1 MSGLVVDADLCV
13 GCGRCARVCA
23 NDGIEVVDRLARV
36 LPGCISCGMCVDACP
51 VGALEVVR
59 EGTGADLSQWSGVL
73 VVAQTDAEGA
83 PLPVAS
89 ELVGVGRGLADARG
103 CALRVLVLAPGTH
116 GCACTGGFAG
126 LGADGAD
133 EVLVSRSPRFGARD
147 CAAMAAT
154 VAAAVEATK
163 PEAVLFGA
171 TDLGREL
178 APRVAQRLGCGLT
191 ADCTGLA
198 VDPGTGLLLQTRPAF
213 GGNLMATIVSPEA
226 RPQMATVRPGVF
238 PAPERDA
245 SRVCT
250 VYEMAPAPCTVAAP
264 EVLSEEPAGDG
275 SSITACDVLVVV
287 GRGIRDKKSLAV
299 ARRLADALGAGL
311 GCTRPVVE
319 AGWLD
324 HGCQVG
330 QTGVSVAPRL
340 LVSLGVSGA
349 VQHLAGISGAGCV
362 VAVNE
367 DPEAPILAAADY
379 AVVGDCR
386 EVARAWAEALENR

>member
-1 MSGLVVDADLCV
+1 MSGLVVDAEACV
-13 GCGRCARVCA
+13 GCGRCVRTCA
-23 NDGIEVVDRLARV
+23 NDGIEVVGRKARV
-36 LPGCISCGMCVDACP
+36 LDSCIACGLCVDACP
-51 VGALEVVR
+51 VGALKIER
-59 EGTGADLSQWSGVL
+59 EAKGVDLSQWSGVL
-73 VVAQTDAEGA
+73 VVAQTDADGT

-89 ELVGVGRGLADARG
+89 ELVGVGRALADARA
-103 CALRVLVLAPGTH
+103 CSLRALVLAPGAH

-133 EVLVSRSPRFGARD
+133 EVFVSRSPRHGAGD

-154 VAAAVEATK
+154 VAAVVEATK

-198 VDPGTGLLLQTRPAF
+198 VDPETGLLLQTRPAF

-238 PAPERDA
+238 AAPERDWG
-245 SRVCT
+245 RVCT
-250 VYEMAPAPCTVAAP
+250 VYEMEPAPCAVAAP
-264 EVLSEEPAGDG
+264 EVLSEEPADTGA
-275 SSITACDVLVVV
+275 SIATCDVLVVV
-287 GRGIRDKKSLAV
+287 GRGIRDKKSIAV

-324 HGCQVG
+324 HSCQVG
-330 QTGVSVAPRL
+330 QTGVSCAPRL

-349 VQHLAGISGAGCV
+349 VQHLAGMAGAECV

-367 DPEAPILAAADY
+367 DPDAPIFAAADY
-379 AVVGDCR
+379 AVVDDCR

>member
-1 MSGLVVDADLCV
+1 MSGLRVDADLCV
-13 GCGRCARVCA
+13 GCGRCVRVCA
-23 NDGIEVVDRLARV
+23 NDGIAVTGRLARV
-36 LPGCISCGMCVDACP
+36 LPGCVACGLCADACP
-51 VGALEVVR
+51 VGALKVER
-59 EGTGADLSQWSGVL
+59 EAKGVDLSQWSGVL
-73 VVAQTDAEGA
+73 VVAQTDAAGT

-89 ELVGVGRGLADARG
+89 ELVGVGRALADARG
-103 CALRVLVLAPGTH
+103 CGLRALVLAPGAH

-133 EVLVSRSPRFGARD
+133 EVLVSRSPRHGACD

-154 VAAAVEATK
+154 VAAAAEATK
-163 PEAVLFGA
+163 PETVLFGA

-198 VDPGTGLLLQTRPAF
+198 VDPETGLLLQTRPAF

-238 PAPERDA
+238 AAPERDWD
-245 SRVCT
+245 RVCT
-250 VYEMAPAPCTVAAP
+250 VYEMEPAPCAVASP

-275 SSITACDVLVVV
+275 ASIAACDVLVVV
-287 GRGIRDKKSLAV
+287 GRGIRDKKSIAV

-349 VQHLAGISGAGCV
+349 VQHLAGMAGAECV

-367 DPEAPILAAADY
+367 DPEAPIFSAADY

-386 EVARAWAEALENR
+386 EVAQAWAETLENR